1 MTKKAIQI
9 FFCAVVLMLL
19 IPSVVFAAETENT
32 DIPTEPQQEEQETE
46 PEVLNG
52 WVKTDGNTYYYV
64 DGAILKGLQKINN
77 QMYYFNGSGIL
88 ETGWI
93 AYDGHYM
100 YADDQGVLQTG
111 WLQVGD
117 KKYYIGNDLYRVTGF
132 YSIGGKKYYFN
143 TSGVMQIGWRT
154 INENRYYFDP
164 SGVMATGV
172 RKIGDYYYFFNT
184 SGIRKT
190 GLCKWNDRLYYF
202 KQNGKNYTRRGWVIC
217 DDGKVRYSY
226 GNGIIAKGVK
236 KFDGKL
242 YFLSTK
248 NGIRKSKGFFS
259 YNGATYY
266 SLGKGVLAT
275 KWQALIV
282 NGKYRAYYFYPSTGK
297 QAKDTTIK
305 HLKIPKRGYL
315 GKAYYY
321 GIQKLNATNWSLRR
335 AFKNAAALSYYG
347 HSWRTTSSE
356 KYAIRGFTKNH
367 GNCFVM
373 AATFYIQAKLIG
385 YDVRQIEGT
394 ISHIHPHSWTQ
405 VYRNGEWRVY
415 DPDFANETGRNGY
428 HIWYGKS
435 GTWKYT
441 DYLVFQD

>member
-1 MTKKAIQI
+1 MIKKFVQI
-9 FFCAVVLMLL
+9 LVCAVLLLLL

-32 DIPTEPQQEEQETE
+32 DISPQEEIETE

-52 WVKTDGNTYYYV
+52 WVETDGNIYYYADGAAVIGLLEV
-64 DGAILKGLQKINN
+64 DGQW
-77 QMYYFNGSGIL
+77 YYFDDAGVL
-88 ETGWI
+88 QTGWI
-93 AYDGHYM
+93 DLDGHYM
-100 YADDQGVLQTG
+100 YADNQGVLQTG
-111 WLQVGD
+111 WLTENG
-117 KKYYIGNDLYRVTGF
+117 KKYYIGDDFFRVTGF
-132 YSIGGKKYYFN
+132 YSISGKKYRFD
-143 TSGVMQIGWRT
+143 TDGVMQTGWLTIGA
-154 INENRYYFDP
+154 NRYYFSS

-172 RKIGDYYYFFNT
+172 CKIGDYYYFFNT

-190 GLCKWNDRLYYF
+190 GIQKWNGKLYYF
-202 KQNGKNYTRRGWVIC
+202 KQNGKNDTRKGWITC
-217 DDGKVRYSY
+217 DDGKLRYSY
-226 GNGIIAKGVK
+226 GNGNVASGVTK
-236 KFDGKL
+236 IDGKL
-242 YFLSTK
+242 YFFNTK
-248 NGIRKSKGFFS
+248 YGTRKLKGFFN

-266 SLGKGVLAT
+266 SLGRGVLAK

-282 NGKYRAYYFYPSTGK
+282 DGKYRAYYFYPSTGK
-297 QAKDTTIK
+297 QAKNTTVK
-305 HLKIPKRGYL
+305 HLKIPKCGYL

-367 GNCFVM
+367 GNCYVM

-394 ISHIHPHSWTQ
+394 ISHIYPHSWTQ

-441 DYLVFQD
+441 DYHVFQD